1 MLTIFPKCLS
11 KIGRSIHSDRQGV
24 LRPHTFP
31 WKRAAVALRH
41 HFSLPRTGPI
51 QTRLSQVEN
60 MFNLSICSVNL
71 QFRTSVRQML
81 THR

>member
-1 MLTIFPKCLS
+1 
-11 KIGRSIHSDRQGV
+11 
-24 LRPHTFP
+24 
-31 WKRAAVALRH
+31 
-41 HFSLPRTGPI
+41 
-51 QTRLSQVEN
+51 